1 MTTFYSFAR
10 KIETSWAKKLI
21 EPILE
26 TWNTANDVI
35 HSLTIFFKNMQ
46 CKKIILNAQNLL

>member
-35 HSLTIFFKNMQ
+35 HSLTIFFLKHAM
-46 CKKIILNAQNLL
+46 